1 MPVPDYGLLKGCILS
16 WKSPDG
22 RAHAELQLQAG
33 GDRPFAAVVNVHSHT
48 QGSELVYW
56 LDRQYDQPELLTRLS
71 ELEPGIHT
79 HSGGQV
85 LALDLFHGDLVLLD
99 KATVV
104 PCGEAG
110 EARGFLNAFANVA
123 SDAVDHKSIVYV
135 FGSIRDGFIHNVH
148 MNQGGNGTFRNENG
162 TSQDGGVLF
171 EFPDGHWEAVFVAF
185 ASQASVTD
193 KSGQPIGPPLH
204 QVWAQG
210 DDTTKA
216 SSSRGPNEK
225 TTEMASM
232 HKKAKP
238 SGIDVS
244 ESVSHLEDTTAIS
257 GRAGVCQ
264 SLFKDCQQYRV
275 LSGGDF
281 IDKMSAE
288 FNWWSLGISAERR
301 GRSSLDYRVRT
312 RNDVRDL
319 FSLAISLRN
328 CVELA
333 QADPGNARI
342 GASLLNRKQKEKD
355 TTDARNSQ
363 LPDEDSKL
371 GEQFYYIKS
380 SVDSL
385 AKISAAMRKSGTKF
399 RHERADKLQAG
410 RVGELAEFRI
420 FLISLVLI
428 GPTQMHLL
436 NWILYRDTPTT
447 KPTPE
452 KTWAFLTNERRLSPV
467 QERLIEANLIRRNR
481 FDIYLGEC
489 RRKSR
494 RKTEGRKDP
503 QDSAP
508 AVPAATKAVAAG
520 RDGQPRPTLSQV
532 HSPDHPPEREARPR
546 QPSVADSS
554 VQSSRRA
561 TDLASSFVLPKDT
574 RERETKSIAT
584 KVSQQP
590 LKQNYPKCPAA
601 EGTHFW
607 CPLCA
612 QPLDDTYSD
621 PQKDRRWRGHV
632 AEDLS
637 PYACVYDDCEKPV
650 AEAMYTSSDD
660 WKQHLKDCHSTARW
674 ICDAC
679 WLGSET
685 PALFEFKDE
694 QEWRDHATVTHQG
707 EFDQIDLPTLAE
719 MSRRTALPPVACP
732 LCFDDTTL
740 LQPEADKHIAEHLH
754 SFALQALPW
763 ENIGPDDDTKASVG
777 SDIGGPV
784 PLADREEM
792 AEDFDWDEPYD
803 LPNLIATTTRY
814 CTNLSAKEVDRP
826 VAVALADLTQ
836 ALHDLSKCYSAFS
849 SDINDEI
856 AACLAQFESIFQRCN
871 GADDAPAD
879 LVADIT
885 QGLTSLDHLRKLAG
899 PKLSDTVDAMAK
911 FGAAASAI
919 AVIELAAKV
928 SALCLQYSRDVRNA
942 KDDIDRFRRQTEAL
956 KTIAE
961 GAQRLLQGPD
971 GPRLETAQNLHSA
984 LTNARSQ
991 LDPIHTRL
999 KEKLNG
1005 LLAWPFESK
1014 DVEKLIAALKR
1025 DGETISAAS
1034 HDETVKLWDAATGAC
1049 VATLEG
1055 HSSSVSLVVFSP
1067 DGQRLASASDDKTV
1081 KLWDAATGACVTT
1094 LEGHSG
1100 RVSSV
1105 AFSPDGQRLASASH
1119 DGTVKLW
1126 DAATGACVTTFEGAT
1141 STLSFDATSSYLHT
1155 DFGAKVVRKQ
1165 PTSNAAAHQAYL
1177 QHQDFEGIG
1186 ISADR
1191 TWITWNGQNLLWL
1204 PSKYRPLYSATT
1216 RFTIAL
1222 GCSSGR
1228 VLLLQWREPSSD

>member
-707 EFDQIDLPTLAE
+707 
-719 MSRRTALPPVACP
+719 
-732 LCFDDTTL
+732 
-740 LQPEADKHIAEHLH
+740 
-754 SFALQALPW
+754 
-763 ENIGPDDDTKASVG
+763 
-777 SDIGGPV
+777 
-784 PLADREEM
+784 
-792 AEDFDWDEPYD
+792 
-803 LPNLIATTTRY
+803 
-814 CTNLSAKEVDRP
+814 
-826 VAVALADLTQ
+826 
-836 ALHDLSKCYSAFS
+836 
-849 SDINDEI
+849 
-856 AACLAQFESIFQRCN
+856 
-871 GADDAPAD
+871 
-879 LVADIT
+879 
-885 QGLTSLDHLRKLAG
+885 LTSLDHLRKLAG